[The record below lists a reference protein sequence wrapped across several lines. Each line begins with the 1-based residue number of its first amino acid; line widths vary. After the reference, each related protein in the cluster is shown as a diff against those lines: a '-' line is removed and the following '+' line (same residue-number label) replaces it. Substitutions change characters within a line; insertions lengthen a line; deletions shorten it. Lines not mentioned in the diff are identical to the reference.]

1 MTMFGGAAFARTG
14 GAGIA
19 ALAVWLAVSF
29 AALTG
34 ATLAAPSPLRLA
46 EIASLAETDP
56 GAALPQLR
64 SALEE
69 SEDDPHVMLDLAL
82 LYASAAEALG
92 ETAEA
97 AEAVLA
103 AASIAIDQR
112 DRLGVDP
119 VPLIRRAAAL
129 YERAGDIRS
138 AEAALRAAIGE
149 LEAGGLP
156 ERAKAPVLTD
166 LARLARAR
174 GAETDALAYEQ
185 AREAALG
192 PQPDWS
198 AEGTRSTDDGGFRV
212 VPVHYATDRA
222 RSDGAAPGE
231 ADPHGF
237 YGGERGTGLEY
248 GVATVTIPDIHEP
261 GALEAPSIWRLEF
274 SQNPA
279 RHVVFRSVEPVEKA
293 AFFDSLGR
301 AVGETPAREAFVYV
315 HGFNQSFEKSVK
327 RAAQIAHDMG
337 YDGVPIAYSWPSAD
351 KVSAYVADTAA
362 VRLSGRRLSG
372 FLEDVAARSGATRIH
387 LVAHS
392 MGNRALTDALELLA
406 VKRGPDTAPLFDQVV
421 FAAPDVDAGLFSA
434 MTETIAPLAR
444 RLTLYAS
451 SDDWALKVSRKL
463 HGDAPRAGQAGDDAL
478 VAAHI
483 DSVDMSALGEDMLA
497 HGYFSDE
504 ASALV
509 DLATLF
515 WRNAPPPSR
524 CGVRERE
531 WTVDGEAVEGGWRY
545 DPEQCDG
552 RTMLPLIARLR
563 RRTEATTRNV
573 GNLVRS
579 IVGDEGTAARVAPD
593 VARLLAVSDEG
604 AAQ

>member
-1 MTMFGGAAFARTG
+1 MPVKDRAFRRARGALGLLAFL
-14 GAGIA
+14 AGFAPTA
-19 ALAVWLAVSF
+19 AV
-29 AALTG
+29 
-34 ATLAAPSPLRLA
+34 LAAPSPLRLA
-46 EIASLAETDP
+46 EIASLADSDP
-56 GAALPQLR
+56 AAALPQLR

-69 SEDDPHVMLDLAL
+69 SADDPHVMLDLAL
-82 LYASAAEALG
+82 LYAGAAEAMG
-92 ETAEA
+92 RMAEA

-103 AASIAIDQR
+103 AANIAIGER

-129 YERAGDIRS
+129 YERAGDLRS
-138 AEAALRAAIGE
+138 AEAALLTAIGE

-156 ERAKAPVLTD
+156 ERAKAPILAE
-166 LARLARAR
+166 LARLARDR
-174 GAETDALAYEQ
+174 GSEGDAAAYEK

-192 PQPDWS
+192 PEAPVERS
-198 AEGTRSTDDGGFRV
+198 TRATDDGGFRV

-222 RSDGAAPGE
+222 RSEGATPGE

-237 YGGERGTGLEY
+237 FGGERGAALEY
-248 GVATVTIPDIHEP
+248 GVATVTIPEIHEP

-274 SQNPA
+274 AQNPA
-279 RHVVFRSVEPVEKA
+279 RHVVFRAVEPLERA
-293 AFFDSLGR
+293 AFFASLEG
-301 AVGETPAREAFVYV
+301 AVGNTASREAFVYI

-351 KVSAYVADTAA
+351 RVSAYVADTAA

-372 FLEDVAARSGATRIH
+372 FLEEVAARSGASRINI
-387 LVAHS
+387 VAHS
-392 MGNRALTDALELLA
+392 MGNRALTDALELMA
-406 VKRGPDTAPLFDQVV
+406 VRRGPAAPPVFDQLV

-478 VAAHI
+478 IAPHL

-515 WRNAPPPSR
+515 WRNAPPSDR

-531 WTVDGEAVEGGWRY
+531 WTVDGQAVTGGWRY
-545 DPEQCDG
+545 DPERCDG

-563 RRTEATTRNV
+563 RRTRSAAEDVTA
-573 GNLVRS
+573 LVRS
-579 IVGDEGTAARVAPD
+579 IVGDERTAARVAPD
-593 VARLLAVSDEG
+593 VARLLTGEG
-604 AAQ
+604 AAAPPR